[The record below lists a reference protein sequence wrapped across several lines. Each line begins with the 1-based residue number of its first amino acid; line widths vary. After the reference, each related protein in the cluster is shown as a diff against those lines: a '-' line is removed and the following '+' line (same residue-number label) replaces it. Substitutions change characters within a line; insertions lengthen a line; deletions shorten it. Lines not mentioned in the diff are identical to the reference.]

1 MTSVIVVTGGSSGI
15 GAAAVARF
23 LATGAE
29 VWNLDRRA
37 PQHAEVRHLDCDLSD
52 PGAIDNAISALP
64 RTIHALVQVAG
75 VAVAQPQQHVI
86 AINFLAQRH
95 LLQALLPRLLSGGA
109 VVNVASSAARDW
121 RDHADA
127 LAGLLATDD
136 FRAGEAWLAAH
147 PDLWQSQ
154 PYVFSKRC
162 AAAWTYRAAGMARA
176 RGVRVN
182 CVNPGTTRTA
192 LSDEFRGMLGPERY
206 DWVVAQLGRAG
217 RPEDIA
223 PVIEFL
229 ATGPCPWLNGVEILV
244 DGGYVAGLVGGWID
258 LDQAPPLRA

>member
-1 MTSVIVVTGGSSGI
+1 MVGVIVLTGGSSGI
-15 GAAAVARF
+15 GAATAARL
-23 LATGAE
+23 LAAGAE

-37 PQHAEVRHLDCDLSD
+37 PESMAVRHLDCDLSE
-52 PGAIDNAISALP
+52 PGAIDDAIAALP
-64 RTIHALVQVAG
+64 DTIDALVQVAG
-75 VAVAQPQQHVI
+75 VARADPPARVI

-95 LLQALLPRLLSGGA
+95 LMQALLPRLAAGGA

-121 RDHADA
+121 RDHVGTFE
-127 LAGLLATDD
+127 GLLGTTD
-136 FRAGEAWLAAH
+136 FAAGEAWLAAH
-147 PDLWQSQ
+147 PDAWQAQ

-182 CVNPGTTRTA
+182 CVNPGTTSTG
-192 LSDEFRGMLGPERY
+192 LSDDFRGMLGPERY

-217 RPEDIA
+217 RPDDIA

-258 LDQAPPLRA
+258 LDRAPPAGR